1 VSPRLFWSITTMQ
14 ARKMMSYRADFW
26 ISALFGFAIQ
36 MGVVYF
42 LWDAMFRESGQE
54 RIGGYAFRPMLMYYV
69 MVLLI
74 GKVVNVRMGDGMVA
88 ADIYD
93 GGLSRYIVYPTNYFL
108 FKFAQR
114 LGDLV
119 PALVQITVFGTL
131 CALLFRTPEL
141 EIDAAGMLMGA
152 VSLFAATTLM
162 FALTIPLET
171 VAFWA
176 DNVWSLN
183 VMLRFA
189 VQLFGGMMMPMTL
202 YPEWARAPL
211 HWLPFRYV
219 FDVPVN
225 VILGRI
231 GFGEWLLGLVVCA
244 GWLAIVSAITALL
257 WRRGS
262 RAYTGV
268 GM

>member
-1 VSPRLFWSITTMQ
+1 
-14 ARKMMSYRADFW
+14 
-26 ISALFGFAIQ
+26 
-36 MGVVYF
+36 
-42 LWDAMFRESGQE
+42 
-54 RIGGYAFRPMLMYYV
+54 
-69 MVLLI
+69 
-74 GKVVNVRMGDGMVA
+74 
-88 ADIYD
+88 
-93 GGLSRYIVYPTNYFL
+93 
-108 FKFAQR
+108 
-114 LGDLV
+114 
-119 PALVQITVFGTL
+119 
-131 CALLFRTPEL
+131 
-141 EIDAAGMLMGA
+141 
-152 VSLFAATTLM
+152 VSLFVATTLM

-171 VAFWA
+171 IAFWA

-202 YPEWARAPL
+202 YPEWARAAL

-231 GFGEWLLGLVVCA
+231 GFGEWLLGLVICA

>member
-1 VSPRLFWSITTMQ
+1 MQ
-14 ARKMMSYRADFW
+14 ARKIMSYRADFW
-26 ISALFGFAIQ
+26 ISALFGFVIQ

-54 RIGGYAFRPMLMYYV
+54 RIGGYTFRPMLMYYV

-74 GKVVNVRMGDGMVA
+74 SKVVNVRMGDGMVA
-88 ADIYD
+88 GDIYD

-114 LGDLV
+114 LGDLT
-119 PALVQITVFGTL
+119 PALIHITVFGTF

-152 VSLFAATTLM
+152 VSLFAGDDTDVCLTSRSKQSRSGPTTS
-162 FALTIPLET
+162 
-171 VAFWA
+171 
-176 DNVWSLN
+176 WSLN

-189 VQLFGGMMMPMTL
+189 VQLFGGMMDADDTVSRVGAHGIAL
-202 YPEWARAPL
+202 GS
-211 HWLPFRYV
+211 PFRYV

-225 VILGRI
+225 VILGRT
-231 GFGEWLLGLVVCA
+231 GVGEWLLGLVVCA
-244 GWLAIVSAITALL
+244 AWLTIVSAITALL

>member
-1 VSPRLFWSITTMQ
+1 MSPRLFWSITTMQ

-54 RIGGYAFRPMLMYYV
+54 RIGGYTFRPMLMYYV

-74 GKVVNVRMGDGMVA
+74 SKVVNVRMGDGMVA

-114 LGDLV
+114 LGDLM

-131 CALLFRTPEL
+131 CAVLFRTPEL

-152 VSLFAATTLM
+152 VSLSAATTLM

-171 VAFWA
+171 IAFWA

-189 VQLFGGMMMPMTL
+189 VQLFGGMLMPMTL
-202 YPEWARAPL
+202 YPDWARAAL

-231 GFGEWLLGLVVCA
+231 GFAEWLLGLVVCA
-244 GWLAIVSAITALL
+244 GWLAIISAITALL